1 MRCKTGV
8 QPSESVLQTRSAAAG
23 RRRFG
28 LRWQSAAATPLSER
42 GPGSKS
48 GVALR
53 FPPQSKIVRDMR
65 NQLRIRRPENC
76 GHGPTHQP
84 SQNNMRP
91 VRCIPRQ
98 AWNVVIALIFVVLLL
113 MSLVLG
119 RRASG
124 RVSAAYI
131 PTITSSSVTKSSLAV
146 THGTNHTFYYRG
158 RLRWEWDEWR
168 KRLVLGRSGLGSRN
182 SQQTLRTSSA
192 ASQRL
197 VCRTPEPAVVLWL
210 SCKHSG
216 RPPQPA
222 GFRYRIADAQGHKR
236 TGRVTGGVCDLV
248 RGVTVSNCPLLGGIE
263 KYRGGSIRLMDNSNG
278 TELVRITIR

>member
-1 MRCKTGV
+1 MSLGGNLVTCQK
-8 QPSESVLQTRSAAAG
+8 
-23 RRRFG
+23 
-28 LRWQSAAATPLSER
+28 
-42 GPGSKS
+42 
-48 GVALR
+48 
-53 FPPQSKIVRDMR
+53 
-65 NQLRIRRPENC
+65 PENC
-76 GHGPTHQP
+76 RLGSTNGP
-84 SQNNMRP
+84 SQNTVKP
-91 VRCIPRQ
+91 LRCIPRQ
-98 AWNVVIALIFVVLLL
+98 AWNVVIVLIFVGLLL

-119 RRASG
+119 RWASG
-124 RVSAAYI
+124 RVSAAFI
-131 PTITSSSVTKSSLAV
+131 PTITTSSVTKISLAV

-168 KRLVLGRSGLGSRN
+168 KRLAFGRSGLGSRN
-182 SQQTLRTSSA
+182 SQQSLRTYSA

-197 VCRTPEPAVVLWL
+197 VCRTPEPAEVLWL

-222 GFRYRIADAQGHKR
+222 GFRYRIADAQGHER
-236 TGRVTGGVCDLV
+236 IGRVTGGVCDLV